1 MGEVKN
7 YPPYLDYPKSYTA
20 SADEHKHKIKTS
32 FARIIVEGT
41 PAKPYYNIEYF
52 DPTDKEYH
60 IGFGSYYLDN
70 VFNWFAEEFEITES
84 HTDTDTDCISRA
96 ALLARYDAEHVG
108 PPGRA
113 RELIATAPA
122 VDVVPAT
129 HGELTE
135 HIRELLRAEQDG
147 RLVVLP
153 CKVGDTLWV
162 TGRDNVPREM
172 ELEAPDIRTVC
183 TDEDNLCMSTC
194 NRKPDGF
201 CAYRLRND
209 GADIGKTVFLT
220 REEAE
225 KALEA
230 RKNG

>member
-1 MGEVKN
+1 MAGMERLTNKREADAQREEYERRLAN
-7 YPPYLDYPKSYTA
+7 GYP
-20 SADEHKHKIKTS
+20 
-32 FARIIVEGT
+32 R
-41 PAKPYYNIEYF
+41 NI
-52 DPTDKEYH
+52 P
-60 IGFGSYYLDN
+60 
-70 VFNWFAEEFEITES
+70 EERFLRLAAYE
-84 HTDTDTDCISRA
+84 DTG
-96 ALLARYDAEHVG
+96 LE
-108 PPGRA
+108 
-113 RELIATAPA
+113 PA
-122 VDVVPAT
+122 VCANYKTFEDEAISKGVTFKRIVALM
-129 HGELTE
+129 EAY
-135 HIRELLRAEQDG
+135 RDG

-153 CKVGDTLWV
+153 CKVGETLWV

-172 ELEAPDIRTVC
+172 ELEAPDIRAVC

-230 RKNG
+230 KKDE